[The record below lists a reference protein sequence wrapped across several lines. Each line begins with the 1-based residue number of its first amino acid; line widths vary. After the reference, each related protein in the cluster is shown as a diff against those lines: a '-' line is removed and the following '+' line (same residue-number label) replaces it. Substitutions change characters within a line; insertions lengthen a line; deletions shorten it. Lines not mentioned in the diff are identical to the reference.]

1 MELILYAIFFMT
13 LLSLFNNGN
22 KPSKREITF
31 ITLFSLWT
39 LFICVFG
46 YNEMIIISRQNL
58 VKEYNQAQ
66 NYLES
71 NTPKVEDIKV
81 INKLNNKIQL
91 NKHLIKYSILSKYKD
106 EINQMKLFDLNS
118 TEIEKHNIS

>member
-1 MELILYAIFFMT
+1 MIFT
-13 LLSLFNNGN
+13 
-22 KPSKREITF
+22 
-31 ITLFSLWT
+31 TLFSLWT

-58 VKEYNQAQ
+58 VKEYNQTQ

-71 NTPKVEDIKV
+71 NIPKVENIKV

-91 NKHLIKYSILSKYKD
+91 NKRLVYLNHLY
-106 EINQMKLFDLNS
+106 
-118 TEIEKHNIS
+118 